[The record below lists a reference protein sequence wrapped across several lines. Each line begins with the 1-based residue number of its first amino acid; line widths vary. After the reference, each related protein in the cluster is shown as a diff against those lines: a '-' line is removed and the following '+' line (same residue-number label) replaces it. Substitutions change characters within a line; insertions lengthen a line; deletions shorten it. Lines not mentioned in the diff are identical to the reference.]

1 MDPLTAIQTRI
12 LDTLRHRA
20 DAGEPPLSYRDL
32 CSEFGW
38 SSTGTA
44 RDHLRALERKG
55 YLSRPGCRGGRVR
68 IRSRVPATAR
78 APIVGWVRAGRPV
91 STEEHYRG
99 SLPFPA
105 EWSHSANCFALRV
118 AGDSMSDVGIIEG
131 DHVII
136 RQQAIAQ
143 NGDIVVATLD
153 GETTLKRWVKKGQ
166 RVYLVAENPR
176 YQPIEVTTD
185 SAAIHGVVVGLLRA
199 YTSLPRP
206 SEVLGPT

>member
-1 MDPLTAIQTRI
+1 
-12 LDTLRHRA
+12 
-20 DAGEPPLSYRDL
+20 
-32 CSEFGW
+32 
-38 SSTGTA
+38 
-44 RDHLRALERKG
+44 
-55 YLSRPGCRGGRVR
+55 
-68 IRSRVPATAR
+68 
-78 APIVGWVRAGRPV
+78 
-91 STEEHYRG
+91 
-99 SLPFPA
+99 
-105 EWSHSANCFALRV
+105 
-118 AGDSMSDVGIIEG
+118 MSDVGIIEG